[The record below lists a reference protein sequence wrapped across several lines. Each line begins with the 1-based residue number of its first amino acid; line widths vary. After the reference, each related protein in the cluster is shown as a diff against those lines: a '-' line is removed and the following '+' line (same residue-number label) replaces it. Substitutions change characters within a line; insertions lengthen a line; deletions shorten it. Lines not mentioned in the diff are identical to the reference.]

1 MKKIDRRIV
10 IVFTLIFI
18 VGLAYGLMRF
28 LIAQKEE
35 PPMRPQMEARRH
47 VKADTVKYKTIV
59 SPVSAPGRVS
69 SISEID
75 VVAEASGKIIPGN
88 VPLKRGEIFTK
99 GTVLLTIYPDEAA
112 LALQARKS
120 QFLNS
125 LANLLPDIAI
135 DFPQHGDLFNEFFN
149 SIDLEAKLPHFPET
163 NDEKLRIFLASRNIL
178 SEYYNIQKD
187 ELQLGRHT
195 VRAAFD
201 GTYDQVYMEAGA
213 YTNTGGRVA
222 HAIRTDLL
230 ELEVPLERFD
240 ADWVKIGD
248 AVTIF
253 SDREEFT
260 WTGEV
265 VRKSQ
270 FVDPNTQ
277 SQIIFVR
284 VKNHQQIPLLVG
296 EYLTAEFL
304 GHPIDNAM
312 EVPRNVSFNA
322 NEVFVVVE
330 GRLMK
335 KTINIIKEN
344 EKTLLFN
351 GLEKGSVLVMQPLIN
366 VQEGT
371 QVVIQGQEPPKAER
385 GSGGQPDQDDKK
397 KQTRE

>member
-10 IVFTLIFI
+10 VVFTLIFI
-18 VGLAYGLMRF
+18 IGLAYGLMRF
-28 LIAQKEE
+28 LIAQKED
-35 PPMRPQMEARRH
+35 PAMRPQIEARRY
-47 VKADTVKYKTIV
+47 VKADTVKYSTVI

-75 VVAEASGKIIPGN
+75 VVAEASGKIIPGD
-88 VPLKRGEIFTK
+88 VPLKRGEVFTR
-99 GTVLLTIYPDEAA
+99 GTVLFTIYPDEAA
-112 LALQARKS
+112 LALKARKS

-187 ELQLGRHT
+187 ELQLSRHS
-195 VRAAFD
+195 VRAPFD
-201 GTYDQVYMEAGA
+201 GTYDQVFMEAGA

-248 AVTIF
+248 PVTIF
-253 SDREEFT
+253 SDREDFI

-265 VRKSQ
+265 IRKSQ
-270 FVDPNTQ
+270 FVDENTQ

-284 VKNHQQIPLLVG
+284 VNNHQRIPLLVG
-296 EYLTAEFL
+296 EYPVAEFP
-304 GHPIDNAM
+304 GHPVDNAM
-312 EVPRNVSFNA
+312 EVPRNVCFNT
-322 NEVFVVVE
+322 NEVFLIVD
-330 GRLMK
+330 GRLK
-335 KTINIIKEN
+335 KNIINIIKEN
-344 EKTLLFN
+344 ETTLLFN
-351 GLEKGSVLVMQPLIN
+351 GLEEGVVLVMQPLIN

-371 QVVIQGQEPPKAER
+371 PVVIQGQVDPK
-385 GSGGQPDQDDKK
+385 Q
-397 KQTRE
+397 

>member
-1 MKKIDRRIV
+1 MKRIDRRIV
-10 IVFTLIFI
+10 IIFTLIFI
-18 VGLAYGLMRF
+18 IGLAYGLMRF
-28 LIAQKEE
+28 LIAQKENPE
-35 PPMRPQMEARRH
+35 MRPQLAAKRF
-47 VKADTVKYKTIV
+47 VKADTVKYTTII

-88 VPLKRGEIFTK
+88 VPLKRGEVFNQ
-99 GTVLLTIYPDEAA
+99 GTVLFTIYPDEAA
-112 LALQARKS
+112 LALRASKS

-135 DFPQHGDLFNEFFN
+135 DFPQHGDQFNAFFN
-149 SIDLEAKLPHFPET
+149 SIDLDNKLPPFPET
-163 NDEKLRIFLASRNIL
+163 EDEKLKIFLASRNIL

-187 ELQLGRHT
+187 ELQLSRHT
-195 VRAAFD
+195 VVAPFD

-248 AVTIF
+248 PVNIF
-253 SDREEFT
+253 SDRQDFN
-260 WTGEV
+260 WSGEV

-270 FVDPNTQ
+270 FVDENTQ

-284 VKNHQQIPLLVG
+284 VKNHQRIPLLVG
-296 EYLTAEFL
+296 EYPVAEFP
-304 GHPIDNAM
+304 GHPVDHAM
-312 EVPRNVSFNA
+312 EVPRNVSFNT
-322 NEVFVVVE
+322 NEVFIIIDGKLVK
-330 GRLMK
+330 R
-335 KTINIIKEN
+335 TIHIVKEN
-344 EKTLLFN
+344 ETTLLFN
-351 GLEKGSVLVMQPLIN
+351 GLEEGTVLVMQPLIN

-371 QVVIQGQEPPKAER
+371 LVEIQGQGTPPAPRMKR
-385 GSGGQPDQDDKK
+385 NNS
-397 KQTRE
+397 

>member
-10 IVFTLIFI
+10 IIFTLIFI
-18 VGLAYGLMRF
+18 IGLAYGLMRF
-28 LIAQKEE
+28 LIAQKEDPAMR
-35 PPMRPQMEARRH
+35 PPMEAKRY
-47 VKADTVKYKTIV
+47 VKADTVKYQTVI

-75 VVAEASGKIIPGN
+75 VVAEAAGKIIEGE
-88 VPLKRGEIFTK
+88 VPLKRGELFK
-99 GTVLLTIYPDEAA
+99 RGTVLFTIYPDEAV

-149 SIDLEAKLPHFPET
+149 SIDLEKQLPPFPET

-178 SEYYNIQKD
+178 SEYYTIQKD
-187 ELQLGRHT
+187 ELQLSRHT
-195 VRAAFD
+195 VIAPFD
-201 GTYDQVYMEAGA
+201 GTYDMVYMEAGA
-213 YTNTGGRVA
+213 YTNSGGRVA

-248 AVTIF
+248 LVTIR
-253 SDREEFT
+253 SDREDFT

-265 VRKSQ
+265 IRKSQ

-284 VKNHQQIPLLVG
+284 VKNHQRIPLLVG
-296 EYLTAEFL
+296 EYPRAEFP
-304 GHPIDNAM
+304 GHPVDNTM
-312 EVPRNVSFNA
+312 EVPRNVSFNT
-322 NEVFVVVE
+322 NEVFIIVD
-330 GRLMK
+330 GRLQK
-335 KTINIIKEN
+335 RTINIVKEN
-344 EKTLLFN
+344 ETTLLFD
-351 GLEKGSVLVMQPLIN
+351 GLEEGAVLVMQPLIN

-371 QVVIQGQEPPKAER
+371 QVIIQGQGDPPDQ
-385 GSGGQPDQDDKK
+385 GGQK
-397 KQTRE
+397 KQSQQ

>member
-1 MKKIDRRIV
+1 MKRIDRRIV
-10 IVFTLIFI
+10 IVFTLIFVI
-18 VGLAYGLMRF
+18 GLAYGLMRF
-28 LIAQKEE
+28 LIAQKED
-35 PPMRPQMEARRH
+35 PAMRPQLEARRS
-47 VKADTVKYKTIV
+47 VRADTVKYTTIV
-59 SPVSAPGRVS
+59 SPVTAPGRVS

-88 VPLKRGEIFTK
+88 VPLKRGEVFTK
-99 GTVLLTIYPDEAA
+99 GTMLFTIYPDEAA
-112 LALQARKS
+112 LALQAEKS

-135 DFPQHGDLFNEFFN
+135 DFPQHGDLFNDFFN
-149 SIDLEAKLPHFPET
+149 SIDLEKKLPPFPET
-163 NDEKLRIFLASRNIL
+163 KDEKLKIFLASRNIL

-187 ELQLGRHT
+187 ELKLSRHT
-195 VRAAFD
+195 VRAPFD

-248 AVTIF
+248 PVTIR
-253 SDREEFT
+253 SDREDFY

-270 FVDPNTQ
+270 FVDENTQ

-284 VKNHQQIPLLVG
+284 VKNHQRIPLLVG
-296 EYLTAEFL
+296 EYPIAEFP
-304 GHPIDNAM
+304 GHPVDRVM
-312 EVPRNVSFNA
+312 EVPRNVSFNTD
-322 NEVFVVVE
+322 EVFIIDN
-330 GRLMK
+330 GRLLK
-335 KTINIIKEN
+335 KTIHIVKEN
-344 EKTLLFN
+344 ETTLLFN
-351 GLEKGSVLVMQPLIN
+351 GLEEGSVLVMQPLIN

-371 QVVIQGQEPPKAER
+371 LVEIQGQATPPSPGR
-385 GSGGQPDQDDKK
+385 KK
-397 KQTRE
+397 NQS

>member
-10 IVFTLIFI
+10 IIFTLVVI
-18 VGLAYGLMRF
+18 VGLAYGLMKF
-28 LIAQKEE
+28 LIAQREDPAMG
-35 PPMRPQMEARRH
+35 PPMEAKRY
-47 VKADTVKYKTIV
+47 VKADTVKYSTII

-88 VPLKRGEIFTK
+88 VPLKRGEVFAK
-99 GTVLLTIYPDEAA
+99 GDVLFTIYPDEAA
-112 LALQARKS
+112 LALRAHKS

-135 DFPQHGDLFNEFFN
+135 DFPQHGDLFNDFFN
-149 SIDLEAKLPHFPET
+149 SIDLEKKLPPFPET
-163 NDEKLRIFLASRNIL
+163 EDEKLRIFLASRNIL

-187 ELQLGRHT
+187 ELQLSRHT
-195 VRAAFD
+195 VNAPFD

-213 YTNTGGRVA
+213 YINTGGRVA

-248 AVTIF
+248 PVTIR
-253 SDREEFT
+253 SDRKDFK

-265 VRKSQ
+265 IRKSQ

-284 VKNHQQIPLLVG
+284 VQNHQRIPLLVG
-296 EYLTAEFL
+296 EYPVASFP
-304 GHPIDNAM
+304 GHPVDHVM
-312 EVPRNVSFNA
+312 EVPRNVSFNT
-322 NEVFVVVE
+322 NEVFIIVD
-330 GRLMK
+330 GKLQKR
-335 KTINIIKEN
+335 TINIIKEN
-344 EKTLLFN
+344 ETTLLFN
-351 GLEKGSVLVMQPLIN
+351 GLEQGMVLVMQPLIN

-371 QVVIQGQEPPKAER
+371 LVEIQGQANPPAR
-385 GSGGQPDQDDKK
+385 DSR
-397 KQTRE
+397 KQQSQQ